1 MARGRLTSKEFRLY
15 KNIAIQVSLKK
26 YSLDSIRYA
35 AHSLGGLA
43 FALIKPLPGDKVLVD
58 LTPKPGLA
66 AAKIAGL
73 KRLFQ
78 AELEDEKL
86 RERVSAENREL
97 REFLLLK
104 AMNYQPKPP
113 EKDDSGLTP
122 QQEKELNDLIKQIEG
137 EIKAET
143 AKGASADPLG
153 ITSTWEEKYDSK
165 NGRKKK
171 R

>member
-1 MARGRLTSKEFRLY
+1 MS
-15 KNIAIQVSLKK
+15 KNISIQVSLKK

-43 FALIKPLPGDKVLVD
+43 FALIKPLPGDKVQVD
-58 LTPKPGLA
+58 LAPRPGTAAVRAASLA
-66 AAKIAGL
+66 
-73 KRLFQ
+73 KRFQ
-78 AELEDEKL
+78 GELEDEKL
-86 RERVSAENREL
+86 RERVSSENREL

-122 QQEKELNDLIKQIEG
+122 QQEKELNDLIAQIEG

>member
-1 MARGRLTSKEFRLY
+1 MSKT
-15 KNIAIQVSLKK
+15 ISIQVSLKK
-26 YSLDSIRYA
+26 YGLDPIRYA

-43 FALIKPLPGDKVLVD
+43 FALLKPLPGDKVLVE
-58 LTPKPGLA
+58 LTPRPGLPA
-66 AAKIAGL
+66 AAAGL
-73 KRLFQ
+73 ARRFQ
-78 AELEDEKL
+78 GELEDEKL
-86 RERVSAENREL
+86 RERVSSENREL

-104 AMNYQPKPP
+104 AMNYRPKPP
-113 EKDDSGLTP
+113 EKEDSGLTP
-122 QQEKELNDLIKQIEG
+122 QQEKELNDLIAQIEG

-153 ITSTWEEKYDSK
+153 ITSTWEEKYDAK

>member
-1 MARGRLTSKEFRLY
+1 MS
-15 KNIAIQVSLKK
+15 KNISVQVSLKK
-26 YSLDSIRYA
+26 YSLDAVRYA

-43 FALIKPLPGDKVLVD
+43 FALIKPLPGDKVQVD
-58 LTPKPGLA
+58 LAPRPGAASGAASLA
-66 AAKIAGL
+66 
-73 KRLFQ
+73 KRFQ
-78 AELEDEKL
+78 GELEDEKL
-86 RERVSAENREL
+86 RERVSSENREL

-104 AMNYQPKPP
+104 AMNYRPKPP

-122 QQEKELNDLIKQIEG
+122 QQEKELNDLIAQIEG

-153 ITSTWEEKYDSK
+153 ITSTWEEKYDNK

>member
-1 MARGRLTSKEFRLY
+1 MQ
-15 KNIAIQVSLKK
+15 KNNKYGSESVVVSLKN
-26 YSLDSIRYA
+26 YTLDSIRYA

-43 FALIKPLPGDKVLVD
+43 FALLKPLPGSKVLVD
-58 LTPKPGLA
+58 LAPKPGLP
-66 AAKIAGL
+66 AAKAAGL
-73 KRLFQ
+73 ARRFRG
-78 AELEDEKL
+78 ELEDEKL
-86 RERVSAENREL
+86 RERISSENREL

-122 QQEKELNDLIKQIEG
+122 QQEKELNDLIAQIEG

-143 AKGASADPLG
+143 AGASADPLG

-165 NGRKKK
+165 NGRKKN

>member
-1 MARGRLTSKEFRLY
+1 MS
-15 KNIAIQVSLKK
+15 KNISIQVSLKK

-43 FALIKPLPGDKVLVD
+43 YALIKPLPGGKVQVD
-58 LTPKPGLA
+58 LVPKPPAKPAGTRMPEGKVRGAGLA
-66 AAKIAGL
+66 
-73 KRLFQ
+73 KRFLG
-78 AELEDEKL
+78 ELEDEKL
-86 RERVSAENREL
+86 RERVSSENREL

-104 AMNYQPKPP
+104 AMNYQPRPP

-122 QQEKELNDLIKQIEG
+122 QQEKELNDLINQIEG